1 MILIYVKTFRLNQ
14 DLKKVGKSC
23 SGMSSAVFRTGLRA
37 PHVVLG
43 GALVPAG
50 TVLVTPDL
58 NNAPACTY
66 YVITTL
72 WNSVYLHSVVSSQG
86 LGIGEKA

>member
-1 MILIYVKTFRLNQ
+1 MFKNELCYFQNRPA
-14 DLKKVGKSC
+14 GPSY
-23 SGMSSAVFRTGLRA
+23 G
-37 PHVVLG
+37 PW